1 MRLVGLVGVGCFLIL
16 LPFLS
21 KILIVILDY
30 IDLQNPTDNRAFL
43 NIATTLAFSPIAFLI
58 WTFCDQNHLRQ
69 LDHQR
74 KDINLKEFQKLSE
87 WASGQHLPETKIS
100 RKTSKDTSK
109 DTHEIHQAPTDKTE
123 LISRWDGAIALQISA
138 IEQLEIYLHGE
149 QGRAFQRPAFLLFKQ
164 LWGELIGPSDDTA
177 MQHDNATS
185 PLGHTLNCVLLQYQ
199 GRALREHAETLP
211 SGDFRYLN
219 SPLAGLEILDLH
231 GLNLQGSQWYG
242 AILSEADLRG
252 ANLRGIHWDTTT
264 QWQAVIFDETT
275 CIQRLKEE
283 LFTTI
288 DKAITYRLNIN
299 KLLKIRNCWEDF
311 PPLRAYLHSCCQ
323 LPPSKP
329 LLPEAPREVVA
340 YQEKWR
346 ALCVNIT
353 KTN

>member
-1 MRLVGLVGVGCFLIL
+1 MEFCYFCWPTDTTAPFLPWLARASQRAYSSLKTRAIQLFTLPLDVDNDPSPMNFKRMRLVGLVGVGCFLIL

-149 QGRAFQRPAFLLFKQ
+149 QGRAFQRPAFLLLKQ
-164 LWGELIGPSDDTA
+164 L
-177 MQHDNATS
+177 
-185 PLGHTLNCVLLQYQ
+185 
-199 GRALREHAETLP
+199 
-211 SGDFRYLN
+211 
-219 SPLAGLEILDLH
+219 
-231 GLNLQGSQWYG
+231 
-242 AILSEADLRG
+242 
-252 ANLRGIHWDTTT
+252 
-264 QWQAVIFDETT
+264 
-275 CIQRLKEE
+275 
-283 LFTTI
+283 
-288 DKAITYRLNIN
+288 
-299 KLLKIRNCWEDF
+299 
-311 PPLRAYLHSCCQ
+311 
-323 LPPSKP
+323 
-329 LLPEAPREVVA
+329 
-340 YQEKWR
+340 
-346 ALCVNIT
+346 
-353 KTN
+353 